1 VALAQQIARH
11 PFSLASGFCDIPDV
25 NASEFR
31 QTIRRASRSLLST
44 KEPERRSMASI
55 GKEIAAAA
63 DEPNSPSREKIARAP
78 AALQRFISPMRSEP
92 MATRRIRVA
101 PAKALWRGERRVVVR
116 DRPLIEPEWDMV
128 RDFVRRLDAED
139 LRLRFGARRDFRDD
153 AILRRAFDIAS
164 GVGEIAWVLDE
175 AAAIAGIA
183 HRIMVSPSEAEA
195 GLIVRS
201 DVKRAG
207 IGEFLLRDM
216 AARSARQGLK
226 TLSALVLRENYPM
239 LRLAAKLSCV
249 RRTECP
255 WTVTVV
261 LELGAAPR

>member
-1 VALAQQIARH
+1 
-11 PFSLASGFCDIPDV
+11 
-25 NASEFR
+25 
-31 QTIRRASRSLLST
+31 
-44 KEPERRSMASI
+44 MASI
-55 GKEIAAAA
+55 TKDTAAAT

-78 AALQRFISPMRSEP
+78 VTLQRSMSPMRLEP
-92 MATRRIRVA
+92 MAQHRLWTA
-101 PAKALWRGERRVVVR
+101 PAKAPWLGERRVVLR

-139 LRLRFGARRDFRDD
+139 LRLRFGARRDFRDE

-175 AAAIAGIA
+175 TAAIAGIA
-183 HRIMVSPSEAEA
+183 HRIMVSPAEAEA

-216 AARSARQGLK
+216 MARSAGQGLK
-226 TLSALVLRENYPM
+226 SLSAMVLRENYPM
-239 LRLAAKLSCV
+239 LRLAAKLGCV
-249 RRTECP
+249 RRAECP
-255 WTVTVV
+255 WSVTVA
-261 LELGAAPR
+261 LDIGASRDEPNDPRD